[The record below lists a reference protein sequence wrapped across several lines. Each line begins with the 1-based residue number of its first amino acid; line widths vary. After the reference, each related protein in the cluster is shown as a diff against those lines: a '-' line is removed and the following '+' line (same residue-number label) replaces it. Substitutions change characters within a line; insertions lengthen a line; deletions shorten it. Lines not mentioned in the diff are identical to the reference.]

1 MPRFALA
8 LALCAI
14 LPCLALADDKKRG
27 ETPEDA
33 YNAMMESI
41 LAGKLDET
49 WEFFSEGSRKLLA
62 DQMGE
67 FKTRLESV
75 GDEEKAQVA
84 EAMGVTL
91 EDLEKLTNE
100 ELARKMVK
108 AQFLK
113 LMGDEEAKK
122 KMKGTKWKSGEVKG
136 DRAVCVTVEADG
148 TTDTIVMLK
157 EKGIW
162 RLDLPETEKLKNAE
176 PAEDEGDDED
186 EEE

>member
-1 MPRFALA
+1 MPRLA
-8 LALCAI
+8 LTFALCAI
-14 LPCLALADDKKRG
+14 LSSVVRAEDKKRG

-33 YNAMMESI
+33 YNAMVESI

-49 WEFFSEGSRKLLA
+49 WEFFSQGSRQLLA

-67 FKTRLESV
+67 VKKRLESL
-75 GDEEKAQVA
+75 GEEEKSEMA
-84 EAMGVTL
+84 EAMGVTI

-100 ELARKMVK
+100 ELARKMMK
-108 AQFLK
+108 AQFVK
-113 LMGDEEAKK
+113 LMADEEAKE
-122 KMKGTKWKSGEVKG
+122 KMKGTKWKSGEVDG

-162 RLDLPETEKLKNAE
+162 RIDLPGTEKLKNAE
-176 PAEDEGDDED
+176 PAEDEED
-186 EEE
+186 EENK